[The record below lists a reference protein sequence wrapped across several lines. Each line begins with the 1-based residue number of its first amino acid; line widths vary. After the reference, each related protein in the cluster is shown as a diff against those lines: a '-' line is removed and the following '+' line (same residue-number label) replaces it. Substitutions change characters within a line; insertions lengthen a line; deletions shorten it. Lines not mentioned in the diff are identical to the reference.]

1 MGNLPNPVAMV
12 ALLAALGIAPFA
24 ALMVTSY
31 TKLVVVFGLLRSAL
45 GIQQVPPN
53 IVLNGIALILS
64 VYIMAPVGMD
74 IGDNL
79 KQQNFSVGSQMNVQD
94 VLQLFDAAA
103 PPIKTFMMQHTQER
117 ERSFFVRS
125 ATSVWPAARA
135 KNLQQDDL
143 LVLVP
148 SFTLSELMKAFQIGF
163 VLYLVFV
170 VVDLVVANV
179 LLALG
184 MQMIAPTTISVP
196 FKLLLFVTLDGWSVL
211 IHGLI
216 LSYR

>member
-1 MGNLPNPVAMV
+1 
-12 ALLAALGIAPFA
+12 
-24 ALMVTSY
+24 
-31 TKLVVVFGLLRSAL
+31 
-45 GIQQVPPN
+45 
-53 IVLNGIALILS
+53 
-64 VYIMAPVGMD
+64 
-74 IGDNL
+74 
-79 KQQNFSVGSQMNVQD
+79 
-94 VLQLFDAAA
+94 
-103 PPIKTFMMQHTQER
+103 
-117 ERSFFVRS
+117 
-125 ATSVWPAARA
+125 
-135 KNLQQDDL
+135 QDDL